1 MKKGGQP
8 MFNFVNLAKIA
19 VRNLRRYRRRSLLT
33 ISLIAFGVVFVLVFV
48 AVSSSFKDLM
58 IRQITDS
65 YLGDL
70 QIHRRGYV
78 ASIETLPL
86 NLNLAPQQAG
96 NAVKVLRENSQIAS
110 FSERVKFGA
119 MFSNFTETTNI
130 RINGVVPENE
140 FATCP
145 QMSARISSGDKS
157 VDGLKKGKILVP
169 VLLARG
175 MGAKVGDTVVIVAT
189 NKDGSVNGKT
199 LVVSGILE
207 SATGPGGRD
216 GYIHIDDAMEILRM
230 TQREISEIAISVK
243 DRARV
248 EEVAAALSAQLT
260 AIAKDPK
267 KAPFQVHTWAELSP
281 FANIAR
287 MVDLMTVFVKAML
300 IAIVLISI
308 LNVMIMAVY
317 ERVRE
322 IGTIAAIGT
331 LPGKI
336 RSLFLIEGLFLGIAG
351 AVVGLAASLGIIVGL
366 YLWKVSFN
374 FGQNVGLILEPTIDP
389 AQIAVASAM
398 VIGMSVVAS
407 LQPAFKASRM
417 EPIDALRHV

>member
-1 MKKGGQP
+1 
-8 MFNFVNLAKIA
+8 
-19 VRNLRRYRRRSLLT
+19 
-33 ISLIAFGVVFVLVFV
+33 
-48 AVSSSFKDLM
+48 
-58 IRQITDS
+58 
-65 YLGDL
+65 
-70 QIHRRGYV
+70 
-78 ASIETLPL
+78 
-86 NLNLAPQQAG
+86 
-96 NAVKVLRENSQIAS
+96 
-110 FSERVKFGA
+110 
-119 MFSNFTETTNI
+119 
-130 RINGVVPENE
+130 
-140 FATCP
+140 
-145 QMSARISSGDKS
+145 
-157 VDGLKKGKILVP
+157 
-169 VLLARG
+169 
-175 MGAKVGDTVVIVAT
+175 
-189 NKDGSVNGKT
+189 
-199 LVVSGILE
+199 
-207 SATGPGGRD
+207 
-216 GYIHIDDAMEILRM
+216 MEILRM
-230 TQREISEIAISVK
+230 TQREISEIAISLK

>member
-1 MKKGGQP
+1 
-8 MFNFVNLAKIA
+8 MFDFFNLAKIA
-19 VRNLRRYRRRSLLT
+19 VRNIRRYRRRSLLT
-33 ISLIAFGVVFVLVFV
+33 ISLIGFGVVFVLVFV

-86 NLNLAPQQAG
+86 NLNLAPQQAS
-96 NAVKVLRENSQIAS
+96 NANKVLRANPAIAS
-110 FSERVKFGA
+110 FSERIKFGA

-145 QMSARISSGDKS
+145 QMISRISAGDKS
-157 VDGLKKGKILVP
+157 VAALMKGKILVP

-175 MGAKVGDTVVIVAT
+175 MGTKVGDTVVIVAT

-199 LVVSGILE
+199 LIVSGILE

-230 TQREISEIAISVK
+230 AQREISEIAISVK
-243 DRARV
+243 DRERV
-248 EEVAAALSAQLT
+248 DAVAAGLT
-260 AIAKDPK
+260 AGLAAVAKDPK

-287 MVDLMTVFVKAML
+287 MVDLMTVFVKVML

-317 ERVRE
+317 ERIRE

-336 RSLFLIEGLFLGIAG
+336 RALFLVEGLFLGVAG
-351 AVVGLAASLGIIVGL
+351 ALAGLVASLGIILGL
-366 YLWKVSFN
+366 YLWKFSFN
-374 FGQNVGLILEPTIDP
+374 FGQNVGLILEPSIDV
-389 AQIAVASAM
+389 AQIAIACAM
-398 VIGMSVVAS
+398 VIGVSIVAS

>member
-1 MKKGGQP
+1 
-8 MFNFVNLAKIA
+8 MFNLVKMA
-19 VRNLRRYRRRSLLT
+19 VRNILRYRRRSLLT

-48 AVSSSFKDLM
+48 AVSSSFKDIM
-58 IRQITDS
+58 IRQITNS

-86 NLNLAPQQAG
+86 NLNLSPQQAA
-96 NAVKVLRENSQIAS
+96 NASKALKENPEVSA
-110 FSERVKFGA
+110 FSERIKFGA

-130 RINGVVPENE
+130 RINGVVPESE

-145 QMSARISSGDKS
+145 AMSTRISDGDKS
-157 VDGLKKGKILVP
+157 ASALAKGKILVP
-169 VLLARG
+169 ALLARG
-175 MGAKVGDTVVIVAT
+175 MGSKVGDTVVIVAT
-189 NKDGSVNGKT
+189 NRDGSVNGKT
-199 LVVSGILE
+199 FVISGVLE

-230 TQREISEIAISVK
+230 TQREISEFAVSLKNPDRVDSV
-243 DRARV
+243 AQS
-248 EEVAAALSAQLT
+248 LTAQLGEVV
-260 AIAKDPK
+260 KDPK

-281 FANIAR
+281 FSNIAK
-287 MVDLMTVFVKAML
+287 MVDLMTIFVKVML
-300 IAIVLISI
+300 VAIVLISI

-336 RSLFLIEGLFLGIAG
+336 LSLFLVEGLFLGVAG
-351 AVVGLAASLGIIVGL
+351 ALAGLAVALAIVFGMN
-366 YLWKVSFN
+366 LWKFTFN
-374 FGQNVGLILEPTIDP
+374 FGQTTGLVLLPSLDLN
-389 AQIAVASAM
+389 QIVVACAM
-398 VIGMSVVAS
+398 VIGVSIVAS

-417 EPIDALRHV
+417 EPIEALRHV

>member
-1 MKKGGQP
+1 
-8 MFNFVNLAKIA
+8 MFNIVKIA
-19 VRNLRRYRRRSLLT
+19 VKNIRRYRRRTLLT

-48 AVSSSFKDLM
+48 AVSSSFKDIM
-58 IRQITDS
+58 IRQITNS

-86 NLNLAPQQAG
+86 NLNLSPQQAA
-96 NAVKVLRENSQIAS
+96 NAVKALKENPEVSA
-110 FSERVKFGA
+110 FSERIKFGA

-140 FATCP
+140 FAACP
-145 QMSARISSGDKS
+145 AMSTRISDGDKS
-157 VDGLKKGKILVP
+157 AGALAKGKILVP
-169 VLLARG
+169 ALLARG
-175 MGAKVGDTVVIVAT
+175 MGSKVGDTVVIIAT
-189 NKDGSVNGKT
+189 NRDGSVNGKT
-199 LVVSGILE
+199 LVISGILE

-216 GYIHIDDAMEILRM
+216 GYVHIDDAMEILRM
-230 TQREISEIAISVK
+230 TQREISEFAISLKEPERV
-243 DRARV
+243 DR
-248 EEVAAALSAQLT
+248 VAESLSAQLGEVV
-260 AIAKDPK
+260 KDPK

-281 FANIAR
+281 FSNIAKI
-287 MVDLMTVFVKAML
+287 VDLMTIFVKVML

-331 LPGKI
+331 LPSKI
-336 RSLFLIEGLFLGIAG
+336 LILFLVEGLFLGVAG
-351 AVVGLAASLGIIVGL
+351 ALVGLVAALAIVLGLNV
-366 YLWKVSFN
+366 WKVSFN
-374 FGQNVGLILEPTIDP
+374 FGQTTGLVLLPSLDLN
-389 AQIAVASAM
+389 QIVVACAM
-398 VIGMSVVAS
+398 VIGVSIVAS

>member
-1 MKKGGQP
+1 
-8 MFNFVNLAKIA
+8 MFNLVKMA
-19 VRNLRRYRRRSLLT
+19 VRNILRYRRRSLLT

-48 AVSSSFKDLM
+48 AVSSSFKDIM
-58 IRQITDS
+58 IRQITNS

-86 NLNLAPQQAG
+86 NVNLSPQQAA
-96 NAVKVLRENSQIAS
+96 NASKALKENPEVSA
-110 FSERVKFGA
+110 FSERIKFGA

-130 RINGVVPENE
+130 RINGVVPESE

-145 QMSARISSGDKS
+145 AMSTRISNGDKS
-157 VDGLKKGKILVP
+157 ASALAKGKILVP
-169 VLLARG
+169 ALLARG
-175 MGAKVGDTVVIVAT
+175 MGSKVGDTVVIVAT
-189 NKDGSVNGKT
+189 NRDGSVNGKT
-199 LVVSGILE
+199 FVISGVLE

-230 TQREISEIAISVK
+230 TQREISEFAVSLKNPDHVDSV
-243 DRARV
+243 AQS
-248 EEVAAALSAQLT
+248 LTAQLGEVV
-260 AIAKDPK
+260 KDPK

-281 FANIAR
+281 FSNIAK
-287 MVDLMTVFVKAML
+287 MVDLMTIFVKVML
-300 IAIVLISI
+300 VAIVLISI

-336 RSLFLIEGLFLGIAG
+336 LSLFLVEGLFLGVAG
-351 AVVGLAASLGIIVGL
+351 ALAGLVVALAIVFGMN
-366 YLWKVSFN
+366 LWKFTFN
-374 FGQNVGLILEPTIDP
+374 FGQTTGLVLLPSLDLN
-389 AQIAVASAM
+389 QIVVACAM
-398 VIGMSVVAS
+398 VIGVSIVAS

-417 EPIDALRHV
+417 EPIEALRHV

>member
-1 MKKGGQP
+1 M
-8 MFNFVNLAKIA
+8 
-19 VRNLRRYRRRSLLT
+19 LT
-33 ISLIAFGVVFVLVFV
+33 ISLIGFGVVFVLVFV
-48 AVSSSFKDLM
+48 AVSSSFKNLM

-86 NLNLAPQQAG
+86 NLNLSPQQAQR
-96 NAVKVLRENSQIAS
+96 AVKLLGENAEVAA
-110 FSERVKFGA
+110 FSERIKFGA

-130 RINGVVPENE
+130 RINGVVPDRE
-140 FATCP
+140 FATCSA
-145 QMSARISSGDKS
+145 MSGRISEGERSAAA
-157 VDGLKKGKILVP
+157 LQRGKILVP
-169 VLLARG
+169 ALLARG
-175 MGAKVGDTVVIVAT
+175 MGSKVGDTVVIVAT
-189 NKDGSVNGKT
+189 NRDGSVNGKT

-230 TQREISEIAISVK
+230 PEREISEFAISL
-243 DRARV
+243 RHPERGN
-248 EEVAAALSAQLT
+248 EVAQALGSQLGE
-260 AIAKDPK
+260 AAKDPQR
-267 KAPFQVHTWAELSP
+267 APFQVHTWAELSP
-281 FANIAR
+281 FANIAK
-287 MVDLMTVFVKAML
+287 MVDLMTVFVKVML
-300 IAIVLISI
+300 VAIVLISI

-336 RSLFLIEGLFLGIAG
+336 LWLFLVEGLFLGIAG
-351 AVVGLAASLGIIVGL
+351 AAAGLIGALAIVFAL
-366 YLWKVSFN
+366 YSWKFSFD
-374 FGQNVGLILEPTIDP
+374 FGQATGLILAPTLDS
-389 AQIAVASAM
+389 AQIATACIM
-398 VIGMSVVAS
+398 VIAVSIVAS
-407 LQPAFKASRM
+407 LQPAYKASRM

>member
-1 MKKGGQP
+1 MS
-8 MFNFVNLAKIA
+8 NLRNLAKIA
-19 VRNLRRYRRRSLLT
+19 IRNIRRYRRRSLLT

-86 NLNLAPQQAG
+86 NLNLAPQQAA
-96 NAVKVLRENSQIAS
+96 NAAKVLHDTPEIES
-110 FSERVKFGA
+110 FSERIKFGA
-119 MFSNFTETTNI
+119 MFSNFNETTNI
-130 RINGVVPENE
+130 RINGVVPQQE

-145 QMSARISSGDKS
+145 QMAARISEGDKS
-157 VDGLKKGKILVP
+157 VKALERGKILVP

-175 MGAKVGDTVVIVAT
+175 LGSKVGDTVVIVAT

-199 LVVSGILE
+199 LMVSGVLE

-230 TQREISEIAISVK
+230 AQREISEFAISLK
-243 DRARV
+243 NPERV
-248 EEVAAALSAQLT
+248 DAVAASIAARLA
-260 AIAKDPK
+260 AIVKDPK

-287 MVDLMTVFVKAML
+287 MVDLMTVFIKAML

-336 RSLFLIEGLFLGIAG
+336 LSLFLVEGLFLGIAG
-351 AVVGLAASLGIIVGL
+351 ALVGLVVSLAIIYGL
-366 YLWKVSFN
+366 YLWKFSFN

-389 AQIAVASAM
+389 AQVAIACAM
-398 VIGMSVVAS
+398 VIGVSILAS
-407 LQPAFKASRM
+407 WHPAFKASRM

>member
-1 MKKGGQP
+1 V
-8 MFNFVNLAKIA
+8 FNLAKIA
-19 VRNLRRYRRRSLLT
+19 VRNIRRYRRRSLLT

-48 AVSSSFKDLM
+48 ALSSSFKDLM
-58 IRQITDS
+58 VRQITDS

-86 NLNLAPQQAG
+86 NLNLSPQQAA
-96 NAVKVLRENSQIAS
+96 NAARVLQESPEIES
-110 FSERVKFGA
+110 FSERIKFGA
-119 MFSNFTETTNI
+119 MFSNFNETTNI
-130 RINGVVPENE
+130 RINGVVPEKE

-145 QMSARISSGDKS
+145 QMPTRISDGDKS
-157 VDGLKKGKILVP
+157 VKTLQKGRILVP
-169 VLLARG
+169 ALLARG
-175 MGAKVGDTVVIVAT
+175 MGSKVGDTVVIVAT

-199 LVVSGILE
+199 MLVSGILE

-216 GYIHIDDAMEILRM
+216 AYIHIDDAMEILRM
-230 TQREISEIAISVK
+230 TQREISEIVVSVKNPEHIDAISASVNSRLGAMVK
-243 DRARV
+243 DPR
-248 EEVAAALSAQLT
+248 
-260 AIAKDPK
+260 KM
-267 KAPFQVHTWAELSP
+267 PFQVHTWAELSP
-281 FANIAR
+281 FANIAK
-287 MVDLMTVFVKAML
+287 MVDLMTVFIKAML

-322 IGTIAAIGT
+322 IGTMAAIGT

-336 RSLFLIEGLFLGIAG
+336 LSLFLVEGLFLGISG
-351 AVVGLAASLGIIVGL
+351 ALLGMAVSLTVIFGL
-366 YLWKVSFN
+366 YLWKFSFS
-374 FGQNVGLILEPTIDP
+374 FGQATGLVLEPTIDP
-389 AQIAVASAM
+389 IQVVMACAM
-398 VIGMSVVAS
+398 VIGVSILAS

>member
-1 MKKGGQP
+1 
-8 MFNFVNLAKIA
+8 MFNLAKMA
-19 VRNLRRYRRRSLLT
+19 VRNILRYRRRSLLT

-48 AVSSSFKDLM
+48 AVTSSFKEIM
-58 IRQITDS
+58 IRQITNS
-65 YLGDL
+65 YLGDM

-86 NLNLAPQQAG
+86 NLNLSPQQAV
-96 NAVKVLRENSQIAS
+96 NAAKALKENPEVAA
-110 FSERVKFGA
+110 FSERIKFGA
-119 MFSNFTETTNI
+119 MFSNFSETTNI
-130 RINGVVPENE
+130 RINGVVPESE

-145 QMSARISSGDKS
+145 AMNTRVSDGDKTPKAL
-157 VDGLKKGKILVP
+157 DKGKILVP

-175 MGAKVGDTVVIVAT
+175 MGSKVGDTVVIVAT

-199 LVVSGILE
+199 FVISGILE

-216 GYIHIDDAMEILRM
+216 GYMHIDDAMEILRM
-230 TQREISEIAISVK
+230 TQREISEFAISLKNPERVDSVARSLT
-243 DRARV
+243 DRLG
-248 EEVAAALSAQLT
+248 EVV
-260 AIAKDPK
+260 KDPK

-281 FANIAR
+281 FSNIAR
-287 MVDLMTVFVKAML
+287 MVDLMTIFVKVML
-300 IAIVLISI
+300 VAIVLISI

-336 RSLFLIEGLFLGIAG
+336 LSLFLVEGLFLGIAG
-351 AVVGLAASLGIIVGL
+351 ALVGLAVALAIVFGMNI
-366 YLWKVSFN
+366 WKFTFN
-374 FGQNVGLILEPTIDP
+374 FGQTTGLVLLPSLDVN
-389 AQIAVASAM
+389 QIVVACAM
-398 VIGMSVVAS
+398 VIGVSIVAS

>member
-1 MKKGGQP
+1 V
-8 MFNFVNLAKIA
+8 FNLVKIA
-19 VRNLRRYRRRSLLT
+19 VRNIRRYRRRSLLT

-48 AVSSSFKDLM
+48 AVSWSFKDIM
-58 IRQITDS
+58 IRQITNS

-86 NLNLAPQQAG
+86 NLNLSPQQAA
-96 NAVKVLRENSQIAS
+96 NAAKVLRENPEVSA
-110 FSERVKFGA
+110 FSERIKFGA

-145 QMSARISSGDKS
+145 AMSTRISDGDS
-157 VDGLKKGKILVP
+157 TANALQRGKILVP
-169 VLLARG
+169 ALLARG
-175 MGAKVGDTVVIVAT
+175 MGSKVGDTVVIVAT

-199 LVVSGILE
+199 FLISGILE

-230 TQREISEIAISVK
+230 PQREISEFAIGLKNPEQVDRVAESV
-243 DRARV
+243 R
-248 EEVAAALSAQLT
+248 LQLGEMV
-260 AIAKDPK
+260 KDPK
-267 KAPFQVHTWAELSP
+267 KTPFQVHTWAELSP

-287 MVDLMTVFVKAML
+287 MVDLMTIFVKVML
-300 IAIVLISI
+300 VAIVLISI

-331 LPGKI
+331 LPRKI
-336 RSLFLIEGLFLGIAG
+336 LLLFLVEGLFLGVGG
-351 AVVGLAASLGIIVGL
+351 ALVGLVAALAIVFAL
-366 YLWKVSFN
+366 NVWKVSFN
-374 FGQNVGLILEPTIDP
+374 FGQSTGLILVPSLDP
-389 AQIAVASAM
+389 NQIFVACLMVIAVSILAS
-398 VIGMSVVAS
+398 I
-407 LQPAFKASRM
+407 QPAYKASRM
-417 EPIDALRHV
+417 EPIEALRHV